1 MFEGFGLTREHPL
14 MKLYYLVEFSFWLQ
28 QIVSLNVESKRKDY
42 YQMFGHHIL
51 TCLLMYLSWHKNTVR
66 VGHAILTLMD
76 FSDILLPAA
85 KLLKYAR
92 HQTLCDV
99 GFVAF
104 LVSWV
109 ATRHYLLTRI
119 IWKIYAVQPLVIDG
133 VNQTNI
139 FVWLLSALELVIC
152 VWSAAIA
159 KVLYGVVVGAGAQD
173 NRSDSED
180 ADVDLD
186 LEDDLNDDFVSTGP
200 GAAATTKFKA
210 IHVVDRVP
218 DDKEHLETP
227 ASAASSVDTPVSVPK
242 KRQTNGHANGH
253 DGGGGG
259 GAHVNG
265 YAKMNGKVNG
275 NLH

>member
-1 MFEGFGLTREHPL
+1 MFEGFDIPSERPVI
-14 MKLYYLVEFSFWLQ
+14 KLYYLVEFSFWLQ

-51 TCLLMYLSWHKNTVR
+51 TCLLMYLSWQKNTVR
-66 VGHAILTLMD
+66 IGHAILTLMD

-104 LVSWV
+104 LLSWV

-119 IWKIYAVQPLVIDG
+119 IYKIWLHQPLVVDG
-133 VNQTNI
+133 INQTNI

-152 VWSAAIA
+152 VWSAAIC

-180 ADVDLD
+180 NDVDVDVDVDVDLD
-186 LEDDLNDDFVSTGP
+186 RDGDDDDKNAKMLKGVNV
-200 GAAATTKFKA
+200 
-210 IHVVDRVP
+210 IDRIP
-218 DDKEHLETP
+218 DDKQH
-227 ASAASSVDTPVSVPK
+227 VDTPVSAASSIDTPVSLPK
-242 KRQTNGHANGH
+242 KRQLQNGKTNGHKGGLVNGH
-253 DGGGGG
+253 
-259 GAHVNG
+259 A
-265 YAKMNGKVNG
+265 KVNG
-275 NLH
+275 ASSHH